1 MDGTVYLIDD
11 DTTARE
17 SIATLTRTMG
27 LATESYSSAEA
38 FLESQRQVG
47 PGCVITDLRLQGM
60 SGLELL
66 ERLSSTQDPLPV
78 ILLTAY
84 ARTPITVRA
93 IRGGAINVLDKPC
106 DEDRLWDAIREALA
120 EESKRRQERTHRRDL
135 ESRFASLTPQE
146 AGVLEM
152 MISGATNRQIAT
164 RLEVSTRTIE
174 ARRHQIFL
182 KTRTQTVADLVR
194 LAERLRGTDQGAED
208 ASRRH
213 RPYLG

>member
-11 DTTARE
+11 DSVARD
-17 SIATLTRTMG
+17 SIQTLTRSMG
-27 LATESYSSAEA
+27 LATEVYPSAEA
-38 FLESQRQVG
+38 FLEAYSG
-47 PGCVITDLRLQGM
+47 STPGCVITDLRLRGM

-66 ERLSSTQDPLPV
+66 DRLSSTDDTIPV

-106 DEDRLWDAIREALA
+106 DEDRLWEAIREALA
-120 EESKRRQERTHRRDL
+120 VESRRRQDRNQRRDL

-164 RLEVSTRTIE
+164 RLEVSTRTVE
-174 ARRHQIFL
+174 ARRHQIFQ

-194 LAERLRGTDQGAED
+194 LTERLRGSELHFHEP
-208 ASRRH
+208 SPRN
-213 RPYLG
+213 RPYFT